1 MTDLDK
7 KISELVP
14 FQLPEYVS
22 EFYPLFVI
30 FVTKYYEWMEKQGNA
45 QEVIQNIILNRDIDT
60 TASSL
65 ATRFL
70 TTYAPNLPQNIEANP
85 ALLIKHFRDYFAI
98 KGSVASFEF
107 FFKAFFDD
115 TISIKL
121 PGDSLFKTSDG
132 EWYIERTLR
141 VAKYTPASAAQLTS
155 LNTIYSYPSFDP
167 NNLVG
172 KYITQSVT
180 NTGGTV
186 TATALVE
193 KVVQVYDKYDLTL
206 QTNQLRTGTFTT
218 SRVIVG
224 GGELN
229 TTGNAVLAIPI
240 LPEQVAA
247 GLYKTSR
254 GQLSSNQKLQDSLY
268 WQNFSY
274 VIRSRVNQETWRST
288 ILNQLH
294 PAGRVVYDEHLVD
307 NTTSVAFVQGFTNSD
322 ITTIVKINEVV

>member
-1 MTDLDK
+1 MSDLDK
-7 KISELVP
+7 KISELVSQ
-14 FQLPEYVS
+14 QLPEYVS

-115 TISIKL
+115 TITIKL

-132 EWYIERTLR
+132 EWYVERTQR
-141 VAKYTPASAAQLTS
+141 VAKYTPSAATLTS
-155 LNTIYSYPSFDP
+155 LNTVYSYPSFDP

-172 KYITQSVT
+172 KYITQSQYT
-180 NTGGTV
+180 TGGTV

-193 KVVQVYDKYDLTL
+193 KVVQIYDKYDLTL
-206 QTNQLRTGTFTT
+206 QTNKLRTGTFTT
-218 SRVIVG
+218 SQIIVG

-229 TTGNAVLAIPI
+229 TTGNAVIAIPI
-240 LPEQVAA
+240 LSEKVAA

-254 GQLSSNQKLQDSLY
+254 GQLSSDQRLQDSLY

-274 VIRSRVNQETWRST
+274 VIRSRVNQETWKST

-307 NTTSVAFVQGFTNSD
+307 NTTSVAFVQGFSNID
-322 ITTIVKINEVV
+322 LITTVKINEVV